1 MHWLAR
7 MVKHG
12 SAIRNSMRSVL
23 LVCIV
28 ALLAPQRAAAQ
39 QAGDPGKDVAY
50 FPSAPAMVERML
62 DMAKVGPGD
71 RVVDLGSGDGR
82 NVIAAAKRG
91 ASAVGVE
98 YNPDLV
104 ALARRNAVEA
114 GVAELARF
122 VQGDM
127 FEADVSQA
135 SVLVLFLIPENL
147 VRLEPKFRN
156 LTPGTRIVSNYY
168 QIPGWEPAASDTVR
182 GDCETWCQAWL
193 YIVPARVE
201 GTWRLHA
208 GELVLAQEFDSLSG
222 TLTTPTGGRLAI
234 VNGRVA
240 ADRIRFLVGLDEYE
254 GRIRGERM
262 EGTVSG
268 ASSGAWAA
276 TRAR

>member
-1 MHWLAR
+1 MKKPPLA
-7 MVKHG
+7 
-12 SAIRNSMRSVL
+12 
-23 LVCIV
+23 
-28 ALLAPQRAAAQ
+28 ALLFAAAVLAAPVRAQ

-50 FPSAPAMVERML
+50 FPSSPAMVERML
-62 DMAKVGPGD
+62 DMAHVGPGD

-104 ALARRNAVEA
+104 ELARRNAVEA

-127 FEADVSQA
+127 FEADTSQA

-147 VRLEPKFRN
+147 RRLEPKFRR
-156 LTPGTRIVSNYY
+156 LAPGTRIVSNYY
-168 QIPGWEPAASDTVR
+168 EIPGWEPVETQTVHV
-182 GDCETWCQAWL
+182 GCETWCRALL
-193 YIVPARVE
+193 YIVPARAQ
-201 GTWRLHA
+201 GTWRLPA
-208 GELVLAQEFDSLSG
+208 GELVLEQEFDTVSG
-222 TLTTPTGGRLAI
+222 TLTTPAGTRLSI
-234 VNGRVA
+234 VNGRVQ
-240 ADRIRFLVGLDEYE
+240 ADRIRFLAGLDDYA

-268 ASSGAWAA
+268 AASGPWSAV
-276 TRAR
+276 RVR

>member
-1 MHWLAR
+1 MRTALLA
-7 MVKHG
+7 
-12 SAIRNSMRSVL
+12 
-23 LVCIV
+23 CFV
-28 ALLAPQRAAAQ
+28 ALLALQRAAAQ
-39 QAGDPGKDVAY
+39 QAGDPGKDVPY

-62 DMAKVGPGD
+62 DLARVGPGD
-71 RVVDLGSGDGR
+71 RVIDLGSGDGR

-91 ASAVGVE
+91 ANAVGVE

-127 FEADVSQA
+127 FEADISRA

-147 VRLEPKFRN
+147 GRLEPKFRK
-156 LTPGTRIVSNYY
+156 LAPGTRIVSNYY
-168 QIPGWEPAASDTVR
+168 RIPGWEPAASDTVH

-193 YIVPARVE
+193 YIVPARAQ
-201 GTWRLHA
+201 GTWRLPS
-208 GELVLAQEFDSLSG
+208 GELVLAQDFDTLSG
-222 TLTTPTGGRLAI
+222 TLTTSAGAQLAI

-240 ADRIRFLVGLDEYE
+240 ADRIRFLAGLDEYE

-268 ASSGAWAA
+268 GTSGPWSAA
-276 TRAR
+276 RAR